1 MTQTTGSAPLAA
13 SPAVVSNSTALR
25 RAAASHRAAASRSAA
40 PRRRQLSCSPAF
52 QGRVTPPATAAGW
65 PLPGQHN
72 VSAAALW
79 PPAPQAAS
87 PAGVAGG
94 RRLLVNVYSRRDS
107 LIKLTLTF
115 ISFENVNCFVQYD
128 VSSIEEYRL
137 AQADGKL

>member
-1 MTQTTGSAPLAA
+1 MTQTVATTCRAPLAA

-94 RRLLVNVYSRRDS
+94 RRLLVNVYSRDS
-107 LIKLTLTF
+107 LQVVNVYLFRECKLF
-115 ISFENVNCFVQYD
+115 IQYD
-128 VSSIEEYRL
+128 FL
-137 AQADGKL
+137 